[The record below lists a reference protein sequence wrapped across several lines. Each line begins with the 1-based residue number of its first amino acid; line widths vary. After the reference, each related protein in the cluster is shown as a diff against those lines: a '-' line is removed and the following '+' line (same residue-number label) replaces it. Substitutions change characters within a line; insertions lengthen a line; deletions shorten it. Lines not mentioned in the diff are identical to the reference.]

1 VEIGGL
7 KWATMN
13 IGANSVT
20 DYGLYFQWGDTQG
33 YTAAQCGRGEGKKFF
48 GWEDYKYGNGTS
60 NPGETGMT
68 KYNSS
73 DGKTVLDASDDAA
86 TAAWGG
92 NWRMPTS
99 AEFQMLGTA
108 VNSAWTSDYQGS
120 GVSGFVL
127 TDKTDSLKVLF
138 FPLVGECYNGLVMNA
153 GRYGSYW
160 SSSLVNN
167 SLNYA
172 RYFFSGNS
180 VFWNEYNYRYNG
192 YAVRGVAD

>member
-1 VEIGGL
+1 
-7 KWATMN
+7 
-13 IGANSVT
+13 
-20 DYGLYFQWGDTQG
+20 
-33 YTAAQCGRGEGKKFF
+33 
-48 GWEDYKYGNGTS
+48 
-60 NPGETGMT
+60 
-68 KYNSS
+68 
-73 DGKTVLDASDDAA
+73 
-86 TAAWGG
+86 
-92 NWRMPTS
+92 
-99 AEFQMLGTA
+99 MLGTA